1 MSLEINLD
9 RVLVFSRGWETHVVH
24 ANSIMY
30 VCLFFV
36 GAWVGLSVYCTCV
49 SQTLFFLKKNRKKP
63 TGYRNSPGEGNLAH
77 FSKGISAGAD
87 PFRSRAGDVIS
98 KSKALFSSHQKP
110 KGF

>member
-1 MSLEINLD
+1 
-9 RVLVFSRGWETHVVH
+9 
-24 ANSIMY
+24 MY

-49 SQTLFFLKKNRKKP
+49 SQTLFFFKKKTVKNLQA
-63 TGYRNSPGEGNLAH
+63 GHQDSPGEGNLAH

-98 KSKALFSSHQKP
+98 KSKASSSHQALTFLLGVLDAVAHP
-110 KGF
+110 DQA